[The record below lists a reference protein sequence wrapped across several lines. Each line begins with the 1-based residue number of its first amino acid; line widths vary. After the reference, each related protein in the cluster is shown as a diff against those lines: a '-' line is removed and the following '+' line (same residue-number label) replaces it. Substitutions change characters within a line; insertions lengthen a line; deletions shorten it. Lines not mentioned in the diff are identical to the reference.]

1 MDWLT
6 RNFAELI
13 EQKKSGGELS
23 DEEISLWIDGLV
35 TASIPDYQTS
45 AMLMA
50 ICFKG
55 MTPHETAWLTH
66 CISTSGDVIDLS
78 SLKGVKC
85 DKHSSGGVA
94 DTVSIPLI
102 AIAASCGAVMPKMSG
117 RGLGHSGGTID
128 KLESIPGFDVN
139 LTPLAFAQVV
149 NRFGAAIM
157 AQTGDVAVADKKL
170 YALRDVTATVD
181 SVPLIASSIMGK
193 KLASGA
199 DVIVLDVKWGSG
211 AFMKGK
217 SEAIELAKTMVGIGE
232 DNGKTTVA
240 YVTDMNE
247 PLGTAV
253 GNALEI
259 VESVQVLKG
268 CGPPKLVEVILTLC
282 DEILV
287 QSGVV
292 QRRADAR
299 AMAMNAIASGD
310 ALRRFADIV
319 SAQGGDPAFIDR
331 PEVLPQAAVQRPVVA
346 PRTGFVTSIDARGI
360 GLAAMR
366 LGAGRR
372 TKEDVIDLAVGL
384 VLDIKTGDVV
394 STGCRIATV
403 YARTDSDARACE
415 QEILQAIVVGEAS
428 VPRWQTVVAKVSRP
442 DGVVT
447 YEHS

>member
-1 MDWLT
+1 VVNT
-6 RNFAELI
+6 SFAELI

-23 DEEISLWIDGLV
+23 DEEVSWWIDGLV
-35 TASIPDYQTS
+35 SGSIPDYQTS

-50 ICFKG
+50 IYFRG
-55 MTPHETAWLTH
+55 MNAHETSWLTH

-78 SLKGVKC
+78 SLKGTKC

-139 LTPLAFAQVV
+139 LTPSAFAEVV

-170 YALRDVTATVD
+170 YALRDVTATID
-181 SVPLIASSIMGK
+181 SLPLIASSIMGK

-211 AFMKGK
+211 AFMTGK
-217 SEAIELAKTMVGIGE
+217 SEAIKLAKTMVDIGE

-247 PLGTAV
+247 PLGNAV

-259 VESVQVLKG
+259 VEAVQVFKG
-268 CGPPKLVEVILTLC
+268 HGPAKLVDVILTLC

-287 QSGVV
+287 QSGIV
-292 QRRADAR
+292 QNREDAR
-299 AMAMNAIASGD
+299 TMAMSAIASGN
-310 ALRRFADIV
+310 ALQRFADIV
-319 SAQGGDPAFIDR
+319 RAQGGDPAFIDN
-331 PEVLPQAAVQRPVVA
+331 PELLPQAAVRRLVYA
-346 PRTGFVTSIDARGI
+346 PRTGFVTSMDAKNI
-360 GLAAMR
+360 GLAAMH

-372 TKEDVIDLAVGL
+372 TKQDVIDLAVGL
-384 VLDIKTGDVV
+384 VLDVKTGDAV
-394 STGCRIATV
+394 SAGHQIATV
-403 YARTDSDARACE
+403 YARTEADATACE
-415 QEILQAIVVGEAS
+415 QKILGAIVVGKAP
-428 VPRWQTVVAKVSRP
+428 VPRWQTVVAKISRA

-447 YEHS
+447 YEPS

>member
-1 MDWLT
+1 MVN

-23 DEEISLWIDGLV
+23 EEEISWWIDGLV
-35 TASIPDYQTS
+35 GGSIPDYQTS

-50 ICFKG
+50 IYFKG
-55 MTPHETAWLTH
+55 MNAHETSWLTH
-66 CISTSGDVIDLS
+66 CISTSGD
-78 SLKGVKC
+78 
-85 DKHSSGGVA
+85 
-94 DTVSIPLI
+94 
-102 AIAASCGAVMPKMSG
+102 VMPKMSG

-139 LTPLAFAQVV
+139 LTPLAFMEIV
-149 NRFGAAIM
+149 NRLGGAIM

-211 AFMKGK
+211 AFMAGK

-232 DNGKTTVA
+232 DNGERTVA

-247 PLGTAV
+247 PLGNAV

-259 VESVQVLKG
+259 VEAVQVLKG
-268 CGPPKLVEVILTLC
+268 HGPAKLVDVILTLC
-282 DEILV
+282 DEILM
-287 QSGVV
+287 QSGIV
-292 QRRADAR
+292 QKREDAR
-299 AMAMNAIASGD
+299 TMAMNAIASGN
-310 ALRRFADIV
+310 ALQRFADIV
-319 SAQGGDPAFIDR
+319 RAQRGDPAFNDR
-331 PEVLPQAAVQRPVVA
+331 PEVLPQAAVRLPVYS
-346 PRTGFVTSIDARGI
+346 PRSGFVTSIDAKGI
-360 GLAAMR
+360 GLAAMH

-384 VLDIKTGDVV
+384 VLDVKTGDAV
-394 STGCRIATV
+394 SAGHQIATV
-403 YARTDSDARACE
+403 YARTDGDARTCE
-415 QEILQAIVVGEAS
+415 QEILGAIVVGQAP
-428 VPRWQTVVAKVSRP
+428 VPRWQTVVAKISRA

-447 YEHS
+447 YERS

>member
-1 MDWLT
+1 MLN

-13 EQKKSGGELS
+13 EQKKRGGELS
-23 DEEISLWIDGLV
+23 REEISWWIDGLV
-35 TASIPDYQTS
+35 GGSIPEYQTS

-50 ICFKG
+50 IYFKG
-55 MTPHETAWLTH
+55 MNPHETAWLTH
-66 CISTSGDVIDLS
+66 CISTSGDVMDLS
-78 SLKGVKC
+78 SLRGVKC

-139 LTPLAFAQVV
+139 LTPLAFAEVV
-149 NRFGAAIM
+149 NRFGGAIM

-181 SVPLIASSIMGK
+181 SVPLIASSIIGK
-193 KLASGA
+193 KLASGT

-211 AFMKGK
+211 AFMTST

-247 PLGTAV
+247 PLGNAV

-259 VESVQVLKG
+259 VEAVQVLKG
-268 CGPPKLVEVILTLC
+268 HGPAKLVDVMLTLC
-282 DEILV
+282 DEILM
-287 QSGVV
+287 QSGIA
-292 QRRADAR
+292 QKREDAR
-299 AMAMNAIASGD
+299 AMALDAIASGN

-319 SAQGGDPAFIDR
+319 KAQGGDPAFIDR
-331 PEVLPQAAVQRPVVA
+331 PELLPQAAVTRPVYA
-346 PRTGFVTSIDARGI
+346 SCEGFVTSIDARGI
-360 GLAAMR
+360 GLAAMH

-384 VLDIKTGDVV
+384 VLDVKTGDAV
-394 STGCRIATV
+394 STGHQIATV
-403 YARTDSDARACE
+403 HARTEDDAATCE
-415 QEILQAIVVGEAS
+415 QEILRAVVVGQAS
-428 VPRWQTVVAKVSRP
+428 VPRWQTIVARISRA

>member
-1 MDWLT
+1 MSSS
-6 RNFAELI
+6 FSELI
-13 EQKKSGGELS
+13 ERKKSGGVLS
-23 DEEISLWIDGLV
+23 EEEISWWIDGLV
-35 TASIPDYQTS
+35 SGSIPDYQTS

-50 ICFKG
+50 TCFRG
-55 MTPHETAWLTH
+55 MNAHETSWLTH

-78 SLKGVKC
+78 ALKGIKC

-139 LTPLAFAQVV
+139 LTPSAFAEVV

-170 YALRDVTATVD
+170 YALRDVTATID

-211 AFMKGK
+211 AFMTGK
-217 SEAIELAKTMVGIGE
+217 SEAIELAQTMVDIGE

-247 PLGTAV
+247 PLGNAV

-259 VESVQVLKG
+259 VEAVQVLKG
-268 CGPPKLVEVILTLC
+268 HGPAKLVDVILTLC
-282 DEILV
+282 DEILM
-287 QSGVV
+287 QSRIVTS
-292 QRRADAR
+292 REAAR
-299 AMAMNAIASGD
+299 TMAMTAIASGN

-319 SAQGGDPAFIDR
+319 RAQGGDPAFIDH
-331 PEVLPQAAVQRPVVA
+331 PEVLPQAAVRWPVTA
-346 PRTGFVTSIDARGI
+346 PGSGFITNIDAKGI

-372 TKEDVIDLAVGL
+372 TKQDAIDLAVGL
-384 VLDIKTGDVV
+384 VLDVKTGDAV
-394 STGCRIATV
+394 SAGHQIATV
-403 YARTDSDARACE
+403 YARTETDAVACE
-415 QEILQAIVVGEAS
+415 QEILGAIVVGEAPA
-428 VPRWQTVVAKVSRP
+428 PRWQTVVAKISRA

-447 YEHS
+447 YEPS

>member
-1 MDWLT
+1 VSSS
-6 RNFAELI
+6 FSELI
-13 EQKKSGGELS
+13 ERKKSGGVLS
-23 DEEISLWIDGLV
+23 EEEISWWIDGLV
-35 TASIPDYQTS
+35 SGSIPDYQTS

-50 ICFKG
+50 ICFRG
-55 MTPHETAWLTH
+55 MNAHETAWLTH

-78 SLKGVKC
+78 ALKGTKC

-128 KLESIPGFDVN
+128 KLQSIPGFDVN
-139 LTPLAFAQVV
+139 LTPSAFAEVV

-157 AQTGDVAVADKKL
+157 AQTGEVAVADKKL
-170 YALRDVTATVD
+170 YALRDVTATID
-181 SVPLIASSIMGK
+181 SIPLIASSIMGK

-211 AFMKGK
+211 AFMTGK
-217 SEAIELAKTMVGIGE
+217 SEAIELAQTMVDIGE

-247 PLGTAV
+247 PLGSAV

-259 VESVQVLKG
+259 VEAVQVLKG
-268 CGPPKLVEVILTLC
+268 HGPAKLVDVILTLS
-282 DEILV
+282 DEILL
-287 QSGVV
+287 QSRIVTS
-292 QRRADAR
+292 RETAR
-299 AMAMNAIASGD
+299 TMAMTAIASGS

-319 SAQGGDPAFIDR
+319 RAQGGDPAFIDQ
-331 PEVLPQAAVQRPVVA
+331 PEVLPQAAVRRAITA
-346 PRTGFVTSIDARGI
+346 PGSGFITNIDAKGI
-360 GLAAMR
+360 GLAAMH

-372 TKEDVIDLAVGL
+372 TKQDAIDLAVGL
-384 VLDIKTGDVV
+384 VLDVKTGDSV
-394 STGCRIATV
+394 SAGHQIATV
-403 YARTDSDARACE
+403 YACTENDAVACE
-415 QEILQAIVVGEAS
+415 HEILGAIVVGEAPA
-428 VPRWQTVVAKVSRP
+428 PRWQTVVAKISRA

-447 YEHS
+447 YDPS

>member
-1 MDWLT
+1 VLN

-13 EQKKSGGELS
+13 EQKKRGGELS
-23 DEEISLWIDGLV
+23 QVEISWWIDGLV
-35 TASIPDYQTS
+35 GGSIPDYQTS

-50 ICFKG
+50 IYFRG
-55 MTPHETAWLTH
+55 MNPHETAWLTH
-66 CISTSGDVIDLS
+66 CISTSGDVMDLS
-78 SLKGVKC
+78 SLRGVKC

-139 LTPLAFAQVV
+139 LTPLAFAEVV
-149 NRFGAAIM
+149 NRFGGAIM

-193 KLASGA
+193 KLASGT

-211 AFMKGK
+211 AFMI
-217 SEAIELAKTMVGIGE
+217 STSAAIELAKTMVGIGE

-247 PLGTAV
+247 PLGNAV

-259 VESVQVLKG
+259 VEAVQVLKG
-268 CGPPKLVEVILTLC
+268 HGPAKLVDVILTLC
-282 DEILV
+282 DEILM
-287 QSGVV
+287 QSGIA
-292 QRRADAR
+292 QKREDAR
-299 AMAMNAIASGD
+299 AMAMNAIASGI

-319 SAQGGDPAFIDR
+319 EAQGGDPAFIDR
-331 PEVLPQAAVQRPVVA
+331 PELLPQAAVMRPVYA
-346 PRTGFVTSIDARGI
+346 SCDGFVTSIDARGI
-360 GLAAMR
+360 GLAAMH

-372 TKEDVIDLAVGL
+372 TKEDLIDLAVGL
-384 VLDIKTGDVV
+384 VLDVKTGDAV
-394 STGCRIATV
+394 STEHQIATV
-403 YARTDSDARACE
+403 YARTEEDAAMCE
-415 QEILQAIVVGEAS
+415 QEILRAVVVGQAS
-428 VPRWQTVVAKVSRP
+428 VSRWQTVVAKISRA

-447 YEHS
+447 YEQS

>member
-1 MDWLT
+1 MT

-35 TASIPDYQTS
+35 TGSIPDYQTS

-50 ICFKG
+50 IYFKG
-55 MTPHETAWLTH
+55 MTSHETAWLTY
-66 CISTSGDVIDLS
+66 CISTSGGVIDLS

-268 CGPPKLVEVILTLC
+268 GGPPKLVEVILTLC
-282 DEILV
+282 DEVLV
-287 QSGVV
+287 QSGIV
-292 QRRADAR
+292 QRREDAR
-299 AMAMNAIASGD
+299 TMAMNAIASGD

-331 PEVLPQAAVQRPVVA
+331 PDALPQAAVQRSIVA
-346 PRTGFVTSIDARGI
+346 PQSGFVTSIDAKGI

-372 TKEDVIDLAVGL
+372 TKDDVIDLAVGL

-403 YARTDSDARACE
+403 FARTDDDARACE
-415 QEILQAIVVGEAS
+415 QEILRAIVVGEAS
-428 VPRWQTVVAKVSRP
+428 VPRWQTVVAKISRA
-442 DGVVT
+442 DGVVM

>member
-1 MDWLT
+1 MN
-6 RNFAELI
+6 RSFAELI
-13 EQKKSGGELS
+13 EQKKRGGELS
-23 DEEISLWIDGLV
+23 EEEVSWWIDGLV
-35 TASIPDYQTS
+35 SGSIPDYQTS

-50 ICFKG
+50 VYFRG
-55 MTPHETAWLTH
+55 MSARETSWLTH

-78 SLKGVKC
+78 ALKGIKC

-139 LTPLAFAQVV
+139 LTPSAFAEVV

-170 YALRDVTATVD
+170 YALRDVTATID
-181 SVPLIASSIMGK
+181 SLPLIASSIMGK

-211 AFMKGK
+211 AFMTRK
-217 SEAIELAKTMVGIGE
+217 SEAIELAKTMVDIGE

-247 PLGTAV
+247 PLGNAV

-259 VESVQVLKG
+259 VEAVQVLKG
-268 CGPPKLVEVILTLC
+268 HGPAKLVDVILTLC
-282 DEILV
+282 DEILMRSEIV
-287 QSGVV
+287 KN
-292 QRRADAR
+292 REAAR
-299 AMAMNAIASGD
+299 TMAMSAIASGK
-310 ALRRFADIV
+310 ALQRFAEIV
-319 SAQGGDPAFIDR
+319 SAQGGDPAFIDQ
-331 PEVLPQAAVQRPVVA
+331 PEVLPQAAVRRPVNS
-346 PRTGFVTSIDARGI
+346 PGSGFVTSIDAKAI
-360 GLAAMR
+360 GLAAMH

-372 TKEDVIDLAVGL
+372 TKQDAIDLAVGL
-384 VLDIKTGDVV
+384 VLEVKTGDAV
-394 STGCRIATV
+394 SAGHQIATV
-403 YARTDSDARACE
+403 HTRTEDDAVACE
-415 QEILQAIVVGEAS
+415 QEILGAIVVGEAP
-428 VPRWQTVVAKVSRP
+428 VPRWQTVVAKISRA
-442 DGVVT
+442 DGVVA
-447 YEHS
+447 YEPS

>member
-1 MDWLT
+1 MNT
-6 RNFAELI
+6 NFAELI
-13 EQKKSGGELS
+13 EKKKSGGELS
-23 DEEISLWIDGLV
+23 DEEVSWWIDGLV
-35 TASIPDYQTS
+35 SGSIPDYQTS

-50 ICFKG
+50 IYFRG
-55 MTPHETAWLTH
+55 MSARETSWLTH

-85 DKHSSGGVA
+85 DKHSSGSVA

-128 KLESIPGFDVN
+128 KLESIPGFNVN
-139 LTPLAFAQVV
+139 LTPPAFAEIV
-149 NRFGAAIM
+149 NRLGGAIM

-211 AFMKGK
+211 AFMTGK
-217 SEAIELAKTMVGIGE
+217 PQAIDLAKTMVGIGE

-247 PLGTAV
+247 PLGNAV

-259 VESVQVLKG
+259 VEAVEVLKG
-268 CGPPKLVEVILTLC
+268 KGPAKLVDVILTLC
-282 DEILV
+282 DEVLM
-287 QSGVV
+287 QSGIV
-292 QRRADAR
+292 QRREDAR
-299 AMAMNAIASGD
+299 AMAMNAIASGN
-310 ALRRFADIV
+310 ALQRFADIV
-319 SAQGGDPAFIDR
+319 RAQGGDPSFIDH
-331 PEVLPQAAVQRPVVA
+331 PEVLPQAAVKHLVYA
-346 PRTGFVTSIDARGI
+346 ECDGFVTSIDARGI
-360 GLAAMR
+360 GLAAMH

-372 TKEDVIDLAVGL
+372 TKEDAIDLAVGL
-384 VLDIKTGDVV
+384 VVDVKTGDAV
-394 STGCRIATV
+394 TATQPIATV
-403 YARTDSDARACE
+403 YARTEDDARACE
-415 QEILQAIVVGEAS
+415 QEILTAIHIGQAP
-428 VPRWQTVVAKVSRP
+428 VPRWQTVVAKISRA

-447 YEHS
+447 YGHS

>member
-1 MDWLT
+1 MN
-6 RNFAELI
+6 RSFAELI
-13 EQKKSGGELS
+13 ESKKSGGELS
-23 DEEISLWIDGLV
+23 EEEISWWVDGIV
-35 TASIPDYQTS
+35 SNSIPDYQTS

-50 ICFKG
+50 IYFKG
-55 MTPHETAWLTH
+55 MNAKETSWLTH
-66 CISTSGDVIDLS
+66 CISTSGDIIDLS
-78 SLKGVKC
+78 SVKGVKC

-139 LTPLAFAQVV
+139 LTPSRFAEIV
-149 NRFGAAIM
+149 NRLGGAIM

-211 AFMKGK
+211 AFMTSK
-217 SEAIELAKTMVGIGE
+217 SAAVELAKTMVGIGE
-232 DNGKTTVA
+232 ANGKTTVA
-240 YVTDMNE
+240 FVTDMNE
-247 PLGTAV
+247 PLGNAV

-259 VESVQVLKG
+259 VEAVQVLKG
-268 CGPPKLVEVILTLC
+268 GGPAKLVDVILTLC

-292 QRRADAR
+292 RGCEEAR
-299 AMAMNAIASGD
+299 AMARDAINSGK
-310 ALRRFADIV
+310 ALKRFADIV
-319 SAQGGDPAFIDR
+319 AAQGGDPAFIDQLD
-331 PEVLPQAAVQRPVVA
+331 VLPQAAVKRPVVA
-346 PRTGFVTSIDARGI
+346 TRSGFVSGIDAKGI
-360 GLAAMR
+360 GLAAMH

-372 TKEDVIDLAVGL
+372 TKDDIIDLAVGL
-384 VLDIKTGDVV
+384 VLDIKTGDAV
-394 STGCRIATV
+394 SAGRQIATV
-403 YARTDSDARACE
+403 YARTDDDARACE
-415 QEILQAIVVGEAS
+415 HEILDAIVVGESPA
-428 VPRWQTVVAKVSRP
+428 PRWQTVVAKVSRG
-442 DGVVT
+442 DTVVM

>member
-1 MDWLT
+1 MLS

-13 EQKKSGGELS
+13 EKKKSGGELLE
-23 DEEISLWIDGLV
+23 EEISWWIDGLV
-35 TASIPDYQTS
+35 SGFIPDYQTS

-50 ICFKG
+50 IYFRG
-55 MTPHETAWLTH
+55 MNPHETAWLTH
-66 CISTSGDVIDLS
+66 CISTSGDIIDLS
-78 SLKGVKC
+78 SLRGVKC

-102 AIAASCGAVMPKMSG
+102 AIATSCGAVMPKMSG

-139 LTPLAFAQVV
+139 LTPLAFADVV
-149 NRFGAAIM
+149 NRFGGAII

-170 YALRDVTATVD
+170 YALRDVTPTVD

-193 KLASGA
+193 KLASGT

-211 AFMKGK
+211 AFMTST

-247 PLGTAV
+247 PLGNAV

-259 VESVQVLKG
+259 VEAVQVLKG
-268 CGPPKLVEVILTLC
+268 HGPAKLVDVILTLC
-282 DEILV
+282 DEVLM
-287 QSGVV
+287 QSGVAHK
-292 QRRADAR
+292 REDAR
-299 AMAMNAIASGD
+299 TMAIDAIVSGH
-310 ALRRFADIV
+310 ALQRFADIV
-319 SAQGGDPAFIDR
+319 KAQGGDPAFIDR
-331 PEVLPQAAVQRPVVA
+331 PEVLPQAAVTRPVYA
-346 PRTGFVTSIDARGI
+346 PCGGFVTSIDAKGI
-360 GLAAMR
+360 GLAAMH

-372 TKEDVIDLAVGL
+372 MKEDVIDLAVGL
-384 VLDIKTGDVV
+384 VLDVKTGDAV
-394 STGCRIATV
+394 SAGHQIATV
-403 YARTDSDARACE
+403 YARTEGDAATCE
-415 QEILQAIVVGEAS
+415 QEILRATVVGQAS
-428 VPRWQTVVAKVSRP
+428 VPPWQTVVAKISRA

-447 YEHS
+447 YEQS

>member
-1 MDWLT
+1 MN

-23 DEEISLWIDGLV
+23 EEEISWWIDGLV
-35 TASIPDYQTS
+35 GGSIPDYQTS

-50 ICFKG
+50 IYFKG
-55 MTPHETAWLTH
+55 MNAHETSWLTH

-139 LTPLAFAQVV
+139 LTSLAFMEIV
-149 NRFGAAIM
+149 NRLGGAIM

-211 AFMKGK
+211 AFMSSE

-247 PLGTAV
+247 PLGNAV

-259 VESVQVLKG
+259 VEAVQVLKG
-268 CGPPKLVEVILTLC
+268 HGPAKLVDVILTLC
-282 DEILV
+282 DEIL
-287 QSGVV
+287 
-292 QRRADAR
+292 
-299 AMAMNAIASGD
+299 M
-310 ALRRFADIV
+310 
-319 SAQGGDPAFIDR
+319 
-331 PEVLPQAAVQRPVVA
+331 
-346 PRTGFVTSIDARGI
+346 
-360 GLAAMR
+360 
-366 LGAGRR
+366 
-372 TKEDVIDLAVGL
+372 
-384 VLDIKTGDVV
+384 
-394 STGCRIATV
+394 
-403 YARTDSDARACE
+403 
-415 QEILQAIVVGEAS
+415 
-428 VPRWQTVVAKVSRP
+428 
-442 DGVVT
+442 
-447 YEHS
+447 